1 MPCDDLEGWGGRGR
15 EAQEGR
21 NIYICESVKVKV
33 AQSCLILQPHGAVE
47 EEVDGE
53 LLQPLPSAPVL
64 LLRGQAPRRSVMIG
78 KRSDC
83 T

>member
-1 MPCDDLEGWGGRGR
+1 M
-15 EAQEGR
+15 
-21 NIYICESVKVKV
+21 
-33 AQSCLILQPHGAVE
+33 E